1 MPSPEFYDTRIAA
14 LEAARKR
21 ARDPDVINRAARA
34 SLFFDDDAM
43 IEYLAS
49 QRFPNDPSAAM
60 RYEMRD
66 GEIVFQDDEGN
77 LVPEFDFG
85 EDGSLVGEYLVPN
98 LAPAVTFAADLT
110 GGMMGAKRGFE
121 AGANL
126 VRSSGIKNP
135 WAAGAIMLGSA
146 AAGGFGGTAAAGGLA
161 RGGRELMIDQF
172 YNLPPE
178 EAAAAY
184 RDLLVSS
191 GFSAIPF
198 GAGPTRAVVQK
209 FTGKEDAL
217 RYLLNLR
224 GSTDE
229 VIREA
234 QEKFGIQLTPAEA
247 TDFVTK
253 AANIQ
258 FFLSRQP
265 QIAKIRNF
273 YDSRAGRIREAVE
286 VFSDKMGSGMM
297 AYGDVNRRLR
307 DTANAAMEEL
317 AKRRKTRAG
326 RLYDSLRG
334 EGGEELY
341 QIDIK
346 PIMQKVN
353 QRLKDPKLDP
363 GMESAL
369 RSFQRLLVDRAN
381 RPITGLMALH
391 DRRKASIQNLIKEN
405 LGTEQGNVLIGLRD
419 DMTLLMDEAAPEYR
433 LARRGYDPTKPNLQ
447 VTERSAVGKIANL
460 VNDKQTANALKTLFD
475 PNVSVQSVRNARR
488 VLQAQDPQ
496 AWKDIKGMYIK
507 TRMDDFWR
515 ASGEQGL
522 PQFQQF
528 FASPRTRAMMEEM
541 LEPAEFQNFSRLIE
555 IIGKAQS
562 IPRSGSPTQQLLAL
576 EERLAKEGKGLGAS
590 TVETLLAA
598 LRLPG
603 RLLSGQVGDDLVR
616 NISMKQA
623 DAYMDKLT
631 DVLLGESGEEV
642 IDQAYRYFMPLEF
655 GAKQGLMRGG
665 IEAEEALTEPRDRAY
680 MPTEGQFQAIEE
692 QRARDDQYLQ
702 DLLQQQP
709 QSMAPMAPMPQ
720 GFNPAMSPSILPNPE
735 DRELA
740 ARLQGGILGLG

>member
-21 ARDPDVINRAARA
+21 ARDPDVINRAIRA
-34 SLFFDDDAM
+34 SLFFNDDAM

-66 GEIVFQDDEGN
+66 GEIVYQDDEGN
-77 LVPEFDFG
+77 FVPEFDFG

-98 LAPAVTFAADLT
+98 LVPAVTFAADVA
-110 GGMMGAKRGFE
+110 GGM
-121 AGANL
+121 AGATKGFNTGAEL
-126 VRSSGIKNP
+126 ARRMGIKNP
-135 WAAGAIMLGSA
+135 WAISAITLASA
-146 AAGGFGGTAAAGGLA
+146 ALGGFGGTAAAGGLA

-224 GSTDE
+224 ASTDE

-234 QEKFGIQLTPAEA
+234 QQKFGIQLTPAEA
-247 TDFVTK
+247 ATGMTK

-273 YDSRAGRIREAVE
+273 YDGRAARIREAVE
-286 VFSDKMGSGMM
+286 VFADKMGSGMQ
-297 AYGDVNRRLR
+297 AYGDINRRLR

-326 RLYDSLRG
+326 RIYDSLRG

-346 PIMQKVN
+346 PIMQKIN

-419 DMTLLMDEAAPEYR
+419 DMTALMDEAAPEYR
-433 LARRGYDPTKPNLQ
+433 LARRVYDPTKPNLQ
-447 VTERSAVGKIANL
+447 VTERSAVGRIANL
-460 VNDKQTANALKTLFD
+460 VNDKQTANALKMLFD
-475 PNVSVQSVRNARR
+475 PNVSVQSIRNARR

-515 ASGEQGL
+515 ASGEQGV

-541 LEPAEFQNFSRLIE
+541 LEPAEFQSFSRLIE

-562 IPRSGSPTQQLLAL
+562 IQRSGSPTQQLLAL

-590 TVETLLAA
+590 TIETLLAA

-603 RLLSGQVGDDLVR
+603 RILSGQVGDDLVR

-655 GAKQGLMRGG
+655 GAKQSLMRGG
-665 IEAEEALTEPRDRAY
+665 IEAEEALTEPRERAY

-702 DLLQQQP
+702 SLLQQQP
-709 QSMAPMAPMPQ
+709 QSMAPMPR
-720 GFNPAMSPSILPNPE
+720 GFNPAMSPTILPNPE

>member
-126 VRSSGIKNP
+126 VRSSGIRNP
-135 WAAGAIMLGSA
+135 YAAGAIMLGSA
-146 AAGGFGGTAAAGGLA
+146 AAGGFGGTSAVGGVA

-178 EAAAAY
+178 EAAAAF
-184 RDLLVSS
+184 RDLMVSS

-198 GAGPTRAVVQK
+198 GAGPTRSVVQK

-224 GSTDE
+224 ASTDE

-234 QEKFGIQLTPAEA
+234 QQKFGIQLTPAEA

-286 VFSDKMGSGMM
+286 VFADKLGSGMQSF
-297 AYGDVNRRLR
+297 GDINRRLR
-307 DTANAAMEEL
+307 ETANAAMDEL
-317 AKRRKTRAG
+317 TKRRKTRAG
-326 RLYDSLRG
+326 KLYDALRG

-341 QIDIK
+341 QINTT
-346 PIMQKVN
+346 PIIQKIN
-353 QRLKDPKLDP
+353 QRLADPNIDP
-363 GMESAL
+363 DMEKTLKAFRAL
-369 RSFQRLLVDRAN
+369 FYN
-381 RPITGLMALH
+381 RDGERISGLMDIH
-391 DRRKASIQNLIKEN
+391 NRRKSGMQNLIKEN

-433 LARRGYDPTKPNLQ
+433 LARRVYDPTKPNLQ
-447 VTERSAVGKIANL
+447 VTERSAVGKIANMIT
-460 VNDKQTANALKTLFD
+460 DKQTANALKELFN
-475 PNVSVQSVRNARR
+475 PNVSVQSIRNARR

-496 AWKDIKGMYIK
+496 AWKDVKGMYIK
-507 TRMDDFWR
+507 TRLDDFWR

-541 LEPAEFQNFSRLIE
+541 LDPDEFQNFSRLIE
-555 IIGKAQS
+555 IIGKSQS
-562 IPRSGSPTQQLLAL
+562 IQRAASATQQLISL
-576 EERLAKEGKGLGAS
+576 EQRLAKEGKGLGAS
-590 TVETLLAA
+590 TIETLLAA

-603 RLLSGQVGDDLVR
+603 RILSGQVGDDLVR

-631 DVLLGESGEEV
+631 DVLLGESGDEV

-655 GAKQGLMRGG
+655 GAKQSLMRGG
-665 IEAEEALTEPRDRAY
+665 IEAEEALTEPRERAY

-702 DLLQQQP
+702 SLLQQQP
-709 QSMAPMAPMPQ
+709 QSMAPMPR
-720 GFNPAMSPSILPNPE
+720 GFNPAMSPTILPRAE

>member
-1 MPSPEFYDTRIAA
+1 MPSVDFYEPRIRA
-14 LEAARKR
+14 LEAARQR
-21 ARDPDVINRAARA
+21 ARDPDVVNRAARA

-49 QRFPNDPSAAM
+49 QRFPNDPSAAL
-60 RYEMRD
+60 RYEFAD
-66 GEIVFQDDEGN
+66 GEIVYRDDQGN

-85 EDGSLVGEYLVPN
+85 EDASLVSEYLVPN
-98 LAPAVTFAADLT
+98 LAPAVTFAADLA
-110 GGMMGAKRGFE
+110 GGMAGATRGFSTGVE
-121 AGANL
+121 LARKIG
-126 VRSSGIKNP
+126 VKNP
-135 WAAGAIMLGSA
+135 WAISALTLGSA
-146 AAGGFGGTAAAGGLA
+146 ALGGAGGTAVAGGAA

-184 RDLLVSS
+184 RDLMVSA

-209 FTGKEDAL
+209 FSGKEDAL

-224 GSTDE
+224 ASTDE
-229 VIREA
+229 VIQEA
-234 QEKFGIQLTPAEA
+234 QQKFGIQLTPAEA
-247 TDFVTK
+247 SDVASK
-253 AANIQ
+253 ASNIQ

-265 QIAKIRNF
+265 QIEKLRRF
-273 YDSRAGRIREAVE
+273 YDNRASRIREAVE
-286 VFSDKMGSGMM
+286 VFSDNIGSGMQRF
-297 AYGDVNRRLR
+297 GDINRVIR
-307 DTANAAMEEL
+307 DTANDAMAEL

-346 PIMQKVN
+346 PIMQKVTE
-353 QRLKDPKLDP
+353 RLKDPKIDP

-391 DRRKASIQNLIKEN
+391 DRRKASIQNLIKDN

-419 DMTLLMDEAAPEYR
+419 DMTALMDEAAPEYR
-433 LARRGYDPTKPNLQ
+433 LARRVYDPTKPNLQ
-447 VTERSAVGKIANL
+447 ATERSAIGKLANL
-460 VNDKQTANALKTLFD
+460 VTDKQTANALKELFN
-475 PNVSVQSVRNARR
+475 PNVSVQSIRNARR

-496 AWKDIKGMYIK
+496 AWKDVKGMYIK
-507 TRMDDFWR
+507 TRLDDFWR

-541 LEPAEFQNFSRLIE
+541 LEPEEFQNFSRLIE

-562 IPRSGSPTQQLLAL
+562 VQRSGSPTQQLLAL
-576 EERLAKEGKGLGAS
+576 EQRLAQEGKGLGAS
-590 TVETLLAA
+590 TLETLLAA
-598 LRLPG
+598 IRLPG

-616 NISMKQA
+616 NISLKQA

-631 DVLLGESGEEV
+631 DVLLGENGEEV

-655 GAKQGLMRGG
+655 GTKQAILRGG
-665 IEAEEALTEPRDRAY
+665 VEAEETLTEPRSRMY
-680 MPTEGQFQAIEE
+680 SPTEGQFQDI
-692 QRARDDQYLQ
+692 
-702 DLLQQQP
+702 QQQERDLQLLEQLRQP
-709 QSMAPMAPMPQ
+709 QTMAPPAPMPPS
-720 GFNPAMSPSILPNPE
+720 FNPAMSPTILPNPE